1 MKYNVREHLK
11 QIEIFVT
18 KYLMVSVKEPA
29 RIIKKSIIN
38 DSLMIKSYLSSYI
51 IKINHKL
58 RYKVISRENF
68 YFYLYHPLAIRF
80 LEVRDL
86 LVVVYRVFD
95 VIFADTTKKESRSR
109 PRDHGLNSKRGSAS
123 ANFWVRSRVWCEFVE
138 LSRFSLLDTMSF
150 TNFWRF

>member
-1 MKYNVREHLK
+1 
-11 QIEIFVT
+11 
-18 KYLMVSVKEPA
+18 MVSVKGSA

-38 DSLMIKSYLSSYI
+38 HSLMIKSYLSLCI

-123 ANFWVRSRVWCEFVE
+123 ANF
-138 LSRFSLLDTMSF
+138 
-150 TNFWRF
+150 

>member
-1 MKYNVREHLK
+1 
-11 QIEIFVT
+11 
-18 KYLMVSVKEPA
+18 
-29 RIIKKSIIN
+29 
-38 DSLMIKSYLSSYI
+38 MIKSYLSSYI

-86 LVVVYRVFD
+86 LDVVYRVFD

-123 ANFWVRSRVWCEFVE
+123 ANF
-138 LSRFSLLDTMSF
+138 
-150 TNFWRF
+150 

>member
-18 KYLMVSVKEPA
+18 KYLMVSVKGSA

-38 DSLMIKSYLSSYI
+38 HSLMIKSYLSLCI

-123 ANFWVRSRVWCEFVE
+123 ANF
-138 LSRFSLLDTMSF
+138 
-150 TNFWRF
+150 

>member
-123 ANFWVRSRVWCEFVE
+123 ANF
-138 LSRFSLLDTMSF
+138 
-150 TNFWRF
+150 

>member
-1 MKYNVREHLK
+1 
-11 QIEIFVT
+11 
-18 KYLMVSVKEPA
+18 MVSVKGSA
-29 RIIKKSIIN
+29 RIIKSIIN
-38 DSLMIKSYLSSYI
+38 HSLMIKSYLSSYI

-68 YFYLYHPLAIRF
+68 YFYFYHPLAIRF

-123 ANFWVRSRVWCEFVE
+123 ANF
-138 LSRFSLLDTMSF
+138 
-150 TNFWRF
+150 